1 VVRLPGLGALRR
13 APLPP
18 ERENAWT
25 AFLRCAHH
33 LDEGRSVLLATLPV
47 GRIDPAPIALGTAA
61 VRTALGQVTLALEGW
76 RIPELDA
83 EWQRCRPR
91 AVDEARGRLET
102 IDRIAATTDEL
113 DHVLEEV
120 RELMEDLEPF
130 ADAEAAFRARWRL
143 PREAGD
149 GRARG

>member
-1 VVRLPGLGALRR
+1 MVRFLGLGPLRR

-18 ERENAWT
+18 ERAAAWT
-25 AFLRCAHH
+25 AFLRSAEQ
-33 LDEGRSVLLATLPV
+33 LDDGRSVLLATLPV

-61 VRTALGQVTLALEGW
+61 VRAALDEVAAGIDGW
-76 RIPELDA
+76 RVPELAD
-83 EWQRCRPR
+83 EWEACRR
-91 AVDEARGRLET
+91 AVEDARGRLGT

-143 PREAGD
+143 PREAGG

>member
-1 VVRLPGLGALRR
+1 VVRLPGLGSLRR
-13 APLPP
+13 PPLPP
-18 ERENAWT
+18 EREPAWA
-25 AFLRCAHH
+25 AFLGCAAH

-61 VRTALGQVTLALEGW
+61 VRSALDEVAATMDGW
-76 RIPELDA
+76 RVAELDT
-83 EWQRCRPR
+83 EWEGCRR
-91 AVDEARGRLET
+91 AVDDARGRLET

-130 ADAEAAFRARWRL
+130 ADAEAAFRSRWRL
-143 PREAGD
+143 PRDAGG
-149 GRARG
+149 GRAGG